1 MPQFSGASLRESAEE
16 WREIGAPLSV
26 IQWIE
31 RGVEIPF
38 TQLPAEQ
45 VSFKNK
51 LFNKLETQ
59 FLDKEIQDL
68 CDQRCIVKCEVRPFI
83 VSPIN
88 LVPKKDGSFR
98 LITDLRYLNSL
109 CKPNKFLYEDISDVL
124 DIVEPRDAL
133 ITLDIKNGF
142 YHIPVS
148 EHHQQFLGFEY
159 KGAYYKW
166 AVCPFGANF
175 SPYFFCKTVRAV
187 VQYLRQFIRTVAFVD
202 DFIVCEKHDVIE
214 EHKAFLVKT
223 LVKLGWFINFKK
235 SDLCPTT
242 SKEYIGF
249 IIDTVGAKDAVVL
262 KIPTKRLQKLKREIK
277 RIVNKDTVKARQL
290 ARVCGQCISMTKAV
304 FPAKLLLRNL
314 YRVLRSRTSWRDELV
329 LDEPAR
335 EDLNWWYCSI
345 SAWNGRS
352 YSSGTSKGVV
362 IQIATDASGSGYG
375 GVVLGNKTQQTQGF
389 WTQDI
394 AKKCSNYRE
403 IMAVYMSLIAFKD
416 IIKNQMVQILS
427 DNVAT
432 VSYIVC
438 MGGPSQQ
445 LTEVAKR
452 IWDFAIRNN
461 VSLSAKYLCGAQ
473 NTIADG
479 LSRYVSQYEWALN
492 RKVFQCI
499 DKIWG
504 PHSID
509 RFANM
514 SNTQLAQYNSLW
526 LDPNTAGVDAFS
538 QEWAGE
544 NNFINPPLR
553 LMNRVLD
560 KIIAD
565 RAIATLVCPAWP
577 AQNWFQKLTK
587 ILECPPLKLPK
598 TKLICI
604 PQSTRKPEPMKNPNW
619 RLLAWRVNGNLI

>member
-1 MPQFSGASLRESAEE
+1 MFSESLRNCVDE
-16 WREIGAPLSV
+16 WRAIGAPANV

-31 RGVEIPF
+31 HGVQIPF
-38 TQLPAEQ
+38 MKVPTEPVE
-45 VSFKNK
+45 FKNRK
-51 LFNKLETQ
+51 FNKTEVQ
-59 FLDKEIQDL
+59 YLDKEIQEL
-68 CDQRCIVKCEVRPFI
+68 CDLKCIVKCEVRPFI

-98 LITDLRYLNSL
+98 IVTDLRHLNSL

-124 DIVEPRDAL
+124 NVVKPGDKLV
-133 ITLDIKNGF
+133 TLDIKNGF
-142 YHIPVS
+142 YHIPVC
-148 EHHQQFLGFEY
+148 ENHRQFLGFQY
-159 KGAYYKW
+159 KGIYYKW

-187 VQYLRQFIRTVAFVD
+187 IQYLRRYIRTVAFVD
-202 DFIVCEKHDVIE
+202 DFIACEKDSLIE
-214 EHKAFLVKT
+214 EHKTFLVKT
-223 LVKLGWFINFKK
+223 LSKLGWFINFKK
-235 SDLCPTT
+235 SDLYPTN

-249 IIDTVGAKDAVVL
+249 IIDTISVRNAVVL

-277 RIVNKDTVKARQL
+277 RVLHKDTVKARQL

-314 YRVLRSRTSWRDELV
+314 YRVLRSKASWQDELV

-335 EDLNWWYCSI
+335 EDLRWWYCSI
-345 SAWNGRS
+345 SSWNGRS
-352 YSSGTSKGVV
+352 YSPSNSKGAI

-375 GVVLGNKTQQTQGF
+375 GVVLGDKTQQTQGF
-389 WTQDI
+389 WTWDI
-394 AKKCSNYRE
+394 AQKCSNYRE
-403 IMAVYMSLIAFKD
+403 IMAVYMTLITFKD
-416 IIKNQMVQILS
+416 IVKNQVVQILS

-445 LTEVAKR
+445 LTEVAKQ
-452 IWDFAIRNN
+452 IWTFAIKNN

-479 LSRYVSQYEWALN
+479 LSRYISQYEWALHP
-492 RKVFQCI
+492 KVFQCI
-499 DKIWG
+499 DKMWG

-514 SNTQLAQYNSLW
+514 SNTQLTQYNSLW
-526 LDPNTAGVDAFS
+526 LDPNTSGVDAFS
-538 QEWAGE
+538 QKWSGQ
-544 NNFINPPLR
+544 NNFINPPFR
-553 LMNRVLD
+553 LLDRVLD
-560 KIIAD
+560 KLIAEKAVATII
-565 RAIATLVCPAWP
+565 CPAWP

-587 ILECPPLKLPK
+587 MLVCPPLKLPK
-598 TKLICI
+598 SKFICI
-604 PQSTRKPEPMKNPNW
+604 PQSGKKPEPMKNPNW